1 MNNKEI
7 IEAERQR
14 LVDEGIIFWDD
25 ELNSKRRWEQ
35 MGCIVIDKVMPV
47 TTVKLWVKAKG
58 SSILIKRPVNL
69 YATYQ
74 VIQGSSAP

>member
-7 IEAERQR
+7 IEAERKR
-14 LVDEGIIFWDD
+14 LIDEGIIFWDD

-35 MGCIVIDKVMPV
+35 MGYTVNDKVMPV
-47 TTVKLWVKAKG
+47 TTIKLWVKVKG

-74 VIQGSSAP
+74 VIQVQSAP